1 MRPWLS
7 RSLLVAG
14 AFSICWIG
22 AILYW
27 RSTHRQPSISDLT
40 LGMLIL
46 PLTLLVLA
54 WFAKKM
60 IDIALTQPAPSPT
73 GGVTASSPSAS
84 DTSEPKHTPAYT
96 PPLSLFASALRMP
109 HGSSPEELRDAILLK
124 QVQLEL
130 DPELTDAEGFP
141 VMSARIATVN
151 PQEQAEK
158 MLPWLHQHAP
168 TIVQFQEEQWRALAL
183 GSEVITELAQRM
195 QSHPI
200 LPQFQAA
207 NPAVRGSLALPIL
220 RLTSLLP
227 ATWNTRQR
235 LAANQWF
242 AHLFEQSGWP
252 SSHFNL
258 FSAPVQKEVMPLE
271 AIAQLT
277 QQKEPGGLPC
287 ITIVLACESHISE
300 ESISDWET
308 RGILFTAKNPH
319 GHIPGEGAIGLLLAD
334 PTQAAL
340 IDPDSLVLLHN
351 TRSGNRKTSADS
363 SGRISS
369 TLLSE
374 LSQLAMQAGAVE
386 ASQINLVTSDAD
398 QRTSRRSELLNM
410 ISVTLPE
417 LDENSQ
423 VISVAAT
430 NGSAGAV
437 STLAALV
444 LASQHVAEH
453 GNHALCVSNQDPYHR
468 CAILLKPG
476 NATPT

>member
-14 AFSICWIG
+14 AFSACWIA

-27 RSTHRQPSISDLT
+27 SSTHRQPSIGDLT

-46 PLTLLVLA
+46 PLTLLILA
-54 WFAKKM
+54 WFTKKM
-60 IDIALTQPAPSPT
+60 IDIVLTGLAPSPA
-73 GGVTASSPSAS
+73 GGVTTSSASAS
-84 DTSEPKHTPAYT
+84 DTPEPKTVPLRT

-109 HGSSPEELRDAILLK
+109 QGSSSEELRDAILLK
-124 QVQLEL
+124 QAQLEL

-151 PQEQAEK
+151 AKEQAEK
-158 MLPWLHQHAP
+158 MSPWLRQHAP

-183 GSEVITELAQRM
+183 GSEIITELAQRM

-207 NPAVRGSLALPIL
+207 NPSVRGSLALPIL
-220 RLTSLLP
+220 RLASLLP
-227 ATWNTRQR
+227 TTWDTSQR

-252 SSHFNL
+252 SSHFRL
-258 FSAPVQKEVMPLE
+258 SSTPVHEDVTPLE
-271 AIAQLT
+271 AIVQLAQ
-277 QQKEPGGLPC
+277 QSESVGVPC
-287 ITIVLACESHISE
+287 ITIVLACESHIGDDN
-300 ESISDWET
+300 ISDWET
-308 RGILFTAKNPH
+308 RSTLFTAKNPH
-319 GHIPGEGAIGLLLAD
+319 GHIPGEGAVGLLLAD
-334 PTQAAL
+334 PIQAAL
-340 IDPDSLVLLHN
+340 IDPDSHVLLHN
-351 TRSGNRKTSADS
+351 TSSGNRKTSADN
-363 SGRISS
+363 SGRISN

-386 ASQINLVTSDAD
+386 PSQINLVTSDAD
-398 QRTSRRSELLNM
+398 RRISRMSELLNM
-410 ISVTLPE
+410 VSITLPE

-423 VISVAAT
+423 VICVAAT

-437 STLAALV
+437 SALAALV

-453 GNHALCVSNQDPYHR
+453 GKYALCVSNQDPYHR
-468 CAILLKPG
+468 CAILLGPG